1 MDELR
6 CKIELRAEGDS
17 PGRLVGTLL
26 TYGERANDRAEV
38 FEPHALTWPDG
49 GIVLRRQHSRAAP
62 IMRATPIE
70 RDGAVVFDEPLP
82 DTVRREGR
90 SRRNTLA
97 DCLPDCRWSFEPAHS
112 GMSPVCA
119 VSPRLCSRVPVWS
132 TVRASAGPVWNS
144 DTGGAGAVRCGCD
157 EIWPWART
165 EVRESNYT
173 DQVISQHT
181 WRAHPGRVTASA
193 TRRHRGQRPGFGGDL
208 AFGLRHRH
216 ALPTLRLQ
224 G

>member
-62 IMRATPIE
+62 IMRATPLE

-82 DTVRREGR
+82 DTVAGR
-90 SRRNTLA
+90 DTAEEIR
-97 DCLPDCRWSFEPAHS
+97 S
-112 GMSPVCA
+112 GLFTGLSVEF
-119 VSPRLCSRVPVWS
+119 
-132 TVRASAGPVWNS
+132 RASAQRYVAGVRRVSAAVLTGAGLVDEPSFTGSRVELRHGGRRRRPVW
-144 DTGGAGAVRCGCD
+144 
-157 EIWPWART
+157 
-165 EVRESNYT
+165 
-173 DQVISQHT
+173 
-181 WRAHPGRVTASA
+181 
-193 TRRHRGQRPGFGGDL
+193 L
-208 AFGLRHRH
+208 
-216 ALPTLRLQ
+216 
-224 G
+224 